1 MKFDIVRPTKI
12 TFDPGQ
18 PKLFVI
24 TDEGIS
30 RNLDKRASRVQMG
43 ARFRVRVRSGK
54 LISTIRKN
62 PGVTAGT
69 QYVDVLAGGRGANYV
84 MVEHYGSRPHRIT
97 ARRRKFLRIPVVGG
111 GVIFRRSV
119 WHPGT
124 TGTFFLTRSL
134 PLAAAD

>member
-1 MKFDIVRPTKI
+1 MRYRIVRPTEI

-24 TDEGIS
+24 TEQDITRELT
-30 RNLDKRASRVQMG
+30 RRMSRVQMG

-54 LISTIRKN
+54 LISTVRKH
-62 PGVTAGT
+62 PGVTVAT
-69 QYVDVLAGGRGANYV
+69 QYVDVLAGGRGANYAL
-84 MVEHYGSRPHRIT
+84 VEHDGSRPHIIR
-97 ARRRKFLRIPVVGG
+97 ARRRKALRIPVAG
-111 GVIFRRSV
+111 GVIFRHQVR
-119 WHPGT
+119 HPGT